1 MGASTRVAFMGGDG
15 AEYFDGSP
23 NMVVQPMHAKNAVS

>member
-1 MGASTRVAFMGGDG
+1 MRVTFTAGGG
-15 AEYFDGSP
+15 AEYLAGLP